1 MKRLASGSPLLIA
14 MVAILSNQ
22 GTEAAPVSFQQ
33 AVADYTAGRYSQA
46 NAEFETYKQAY
57 PTNAM
62 VHYYLA
68 LCKQALGH
76 IEGAKAEYL
85 WVTQNGD
92 ARLRG
97 MAQSGFDQLSKAKY
111 SGTSTS
117 VATATPGHTTGT
129 SATSSTPVVAT
140 AKVKKI
146 IEFYADW

>member
-1 MKRLASGSPLLIA
+1 MLSAVALLAVLAAPDTA
-14 MVAILSNQ
+14 
-22 GTEAAPVSFQQ
+22 AAPVSFQQ
-33 AVADYTAGRYSQA
+33 AVADYTAGKYSQA
-46 NAEFETYKQAY
+46 NAEFESYKQAY

-76 IEGAKAEYL
+76 LDGAKAEYL

-92 ARLRG
+92 ARLKG
-97 MAQSGFDQLSKAKY
+97 MAQAGYDQLSKTRA
-111 SGTSTS
+111 SGSGGGGAIAAAS
-117 VATATPGHTTGT
+117 SS
-129 SATSSTPVVAT
+129 SASSAPVVAT

>member
-1 MKRLASGSPLLIA
+1 MRRLASGSLLL
-14 MVAILSNQ
+14 VAVVATLLNQ
-22 GTEAAPVSFQQ
+22 CSEAAPVSFQQ
-33 AVADYTAGRYSQA
+33 AVADYTAGKYSQA

-111 SGTSTS
+111 SGTSSSS
-117 VATATPGHTTGT
+117 VATATPSHTAT
-129 SATSSTPVVAT
+129 SASSTPIVTT

>member
-1 MKRLASGSPLLIA
+1 MRKLASGSLLL
-14 MVAILSNQ
+14 VAVVATLSNQ
-22 GTEAAPVSFQQ
+22 CSEAAPVSFQQ
-33 AVADYTAGRYSQA
+33 AVADYTAGKYSQA

-111 SGTSTS
+111 SGSSSSS
-117 VATATPGHTTGT
+117 VATATPSHTAT
-129 SATSSTPVVAT
+129 SASSTPIVAT